1 MVALSSTVSS
11 GKLSMAVVS
20 MVVVDPE
27 IELIDSVVIIG
38 PCEPVDLPILLLEL
52 VDLVGINLF

>member
-1 MVALSSTVSS
+1 
-11 GKLSMAVVS
+11 MAVVS

-52 VDLVGINLF
+52 VDLVGIKLF